1 MSLDIT
7 PLFVVNVISLVLM
20 FMFMGAKFGAE
31 THEFRSLY
39 NMLYW
44 IFLII
49 TWVCILLR

>member
-20 FMFMGAKFGAE
+20 FLFIGAKIG
-31 THEFRSLY
+31 TKTSEFESLY
-39 NMLYW
+39 DALYW